1 MVGGEVFQMWL
12 ATLSRPEGSV
22 RSSPSGPKGMVGG
35 TIFEM
40 WLGALWSLAQR
51 SLRGVR
57 ASSGGAKLTVGRT
70 IFELWLGL

>member
-22 RSSPSGPKGMVGG
+22 RSLPSGPILTIDR

-40 WLGALWSLAQR
+40 WLGAL
-51 SLRGVR
+51 
-57 ASSGGAKLTVGRT
+57 
-70 IFELWLGL
+70 